1 MNNNLTVIYAS
12 NGTMKLSLAKT
23 FKAIS
28 DNKPVGEKVFG
39 LKSKCNFT
47 DEKGMQIS
55 GDSIIVIN
63 PFEENAFENK
73 GLLMANGEL
82 RKKYLLIHKSI
93 DDKKN
98 ILYEQIKKKLRY
110 FSRSYFFC
118 PDGNSKSYW
127 K

>member
-1 MNNNLTVIYAS
+1 
-12 NGTMKLSLAKT
+12 MKLSLAKT

-63 PFEENAFENK
+63 PFEENAFWAWLTLCK
-73 GLLMANGEL
+73 FSKMANFDNAHL
-82 RKKYLLIHKSI
+82 S
-93 DDKKN
+93 
-98 ILYEQIKKKLRY
+98 Q
-110 FSRSYFFC
+110 F
-118 PDGNSKSYW
+118 
-127 K
+127 